1 MAIATY
7 LNPESLHTN
16 PAFSQ
21 VVRVPAGADLVY
33 IGGQNGVD
41 ATGRVVGPD
50 LASQVKQTLDNLR
63 ACLAAAGAEPGDVV
77 KWNLLIKEG
86 ESLQE
91 GFAAFGAAWGH
102 MPNPPAI
109 TFAFVSGLA
118 VEGALIEI
126 EAVAAVAG

>member
-7 LNPESLHTN
+7 INPESLHSN

-102 MPNPPAI
+102 LLNPPAI

-118 VEGALIEI
+118 VDGALIEI
-126 EAVAAVAG
+126 EAVAVVAP

>member
-7 LNPESLHTN
+7 INPDTLHSN

-21 VVRVPAGADLVY
+21 VVRVPAGADLIY

-50 LASQVKQTLDNLR
+50 LASQVRQTLVNLR
-63 ACLAAAGAEPGDVV
+63 ACLAAAGAEPADVV

-86 ESLQE
+86 ESLQD
-91 GFAAFGAAWGH
+91 GFAAFGAAWERTPH
-102 MPNPPAI
+102 PPAI

-126 EAVAAVAG
+126 EAVAAVTG

>member
-91 GFAAFGAAWGH
+91 GFAAFGASWGH